1 MKTDNKRNKKM
12 KKQYLI
18 VAISCLSLLS
28 GGVFAVE
35 DKDDGIDAAIDNCPE
50 VYNPDQLD
58 TDGDRIGDECEV
70 DDTAKKT
77 IVNVYDRYF
86 GKGFTLES
94 GAERMGYSF
103 AQPVVT
109 FIPGYGEDS
118 NSDGKLDAYK
128 PVVILSAGYDPTK
141 DYIGEYEGSVL
152 NQDGIV
158 GVTGSTPKSDGTRKD
173 DSLGNAIYFIDALSG
188 TTIATLEGGS
198 VRADGSSAPSSSS
211 AAHKYIDGLNHG
223 IAAAV
228 TPVDADGNG
237 VVERIYFP
245 DIIGNIWRVDLELT
259 DNDGVDVQNWRAYKF
274 AELGADGFV
283 GILGPDYA
291 TNDRRIFNQID
302 VVRTSF
308 GGTVFD
314 AVLVGSGNIANPE
327 DIGLSS
333 PVQDMFF
340 MIKDT
345 RITPYSTYTSSDYP
359 INTSHLQDA
368 TSAVISVEEAT
379 SNKGWFIKLAAGEKV
394 MSSSSTV
401 DGSVFFTTII
411 PAEKTACTDPQSL
424 PEGYLYGLK
433 LHTASAIVNK
443 GDTATIADRKSA
455 NRSDGGTM
463 LFQQIDPYV
472 NSTDGSV
479 NMVDISGTQT
489 AIGEHADEGKEL
501 KGGTSYWH
509 TENQ

>member
-1 MKTDNKRNKKM
+1 M
-12 KKQYLI
+12 KKQLLI
-18 VAISCLSLLS
+18 VAISCFSLLS
-28 GGVFAVE
+28 GGVFAAE
-35 DKDDGIDAAIDNCPE
+35 DKDDGIAPAIDNCPE

-58 TDGDRIGDECEV
+58 TDGDRIGDTCEV
-70 DDTAKKT
+70 DDIAKKT
-77 IVNVYDRYF
+77 IDNVYDRYF

-109 FIPGYGEDS
+109 FIPGYGHDS

-141 DYIGEYEGSVL
+141 DYIGEHEGSVL
-152 NQDGIV
+152 NQDGIT
-158 GVTGSTPKSDGTRKD
+158 GVTGSSPKSGGSRKS

-188 TTIATLEGGS
+188 NTIATLEGGS
-198 VRADGSSAPSSSS
+198 ARADGTSAPSSSTAS
-211 AAHKYIDGLNHG
+211 HKFVNGLNHG
-223 IAAAV
+223 VAAAV

-245 DIIGNIWRVDLELT
+245 DTVGNIWRVDLELT
-259 DNDGVDVQNWRAYKF
+259 DNDGIDVQNWRAYKF

-345 RITPYSTYTSSDYP
+345 RITPYSAYTSSDYP

-379 SNKGWFIKLAAGEKV
+379 SNKGWYIKLRSGEKV
-394 MSSSSTV
+394 MSSSATV

-411 PAEKTACTDPQSL
+411 PVEKTACTDPQSL
-424 PEGYLYGLK
+424 PQGYLYGLK
-433 LHTASAIVNK
+433 LHTTSAIVNK
-443 GDTATIADRKSA
+443 GGSPTIAGRYSENSSNGA
-455 NRSDGGTM
+455 M

-489 AIGEHADEGKEL
+489 AIGEHADDGKEL
-501 KGGTSYWH
+501 RGGKSYWH